1 MERCLAFSAHL
12 IEQELII
19 IPAYNKKDYYAAKV
33 GPSKAAAF
41 RERVDKGAS
50 AVGLSINWD
59 GLCGNTRDSH
69 VLLLLAQKLQ
79 QEQQQQR
86 QQQQGHEVDDD
97 GANKGLGNL
106 LRATQDALFHGMFD
120 RGRDISD
127 REFLTEVALEVG
139 LCGSEEEVLARL
151 DEEGPR
157 VEADALDRRA
167 KEVVGITAVPSYVVQ
182 GRYRVGGQ
190 QQSEVF
196 LRLFERIRLEGSV
209 GQ

>member
-1 MERCLAFSAHL
+1 M
-12 IEQELII
+12 
-19 IPAYNKKDYYAAKV
+19 PAYNKRDYYAARF
-33 GPSKAAAF
+33 GPARAAAF
-41 RERVDKGAS
+41 LERVNNGAA

-79 QEQQQQR
+79 ER
-86 QQQQGHEVDDD
+86 RRRRGEEDAAADDD
-97 GANKGLGNL
+97 LDL
-106 LRATQDALFHGMFD
+106 LRETQDALFRGAFD
-120 RGRDISD
+120 RGRDVSD
-127 REFLTEVALEVG
+127 RAFLAEVALEVG

-151 DEEGPR
+151 DDAGAR
-157 VEADALDRRA
+157 AEADALDRRA
-167 KEVVGITAVPSYVVQ
+167 KEAIGITAVPSYVVQ

-196 LRLFERIRLEGSV
+196 LRLFDRIRLEWAG